1 MTRKAIRQG
10 DVLLRPVRA
19 VKGEA
24 MKPTAGLYTLAY
36 GEQTGHHHSIAA
48 GPKVAAFLGKDGMF
62 VSGSGTLAHQEH
74 DPHVTDG
81 GAYEV
86 VIQRQASPT
95 DHRVV
100 RQAFD

>member
-1 MTRKAIRQG
+1 MRKAIRQG

-19 VKGEA
+19 AKGSP
-24 MKPTAGLYTLAY
+24 MQPTNGRYILAQ

-48 GPKVAAFLGKDGMF
+48 GPDIKAFLGPDGLF
-62 VSGSGTLAHQEH
+62 IDGTGTLAHQEH
-74 DPHVTDG
+74 DPHTTDG

-86 VIQRQASPT
+86 VIQRRATP
-95 DHRVV
+95 DEHRPV